1 MLVLVQ
7 ARSRSPE
14 QRQLD
19 AGFVNARSQ
28 LTRRLSTEVDA
39 ALQPTASRESAAAA
53 RTALKTLIEQGA
65 SPKIE
70 ADAGAGA
77 SLGDGHEVAAGLPPL
92 PTQPRKKAAEAED
105 ADGAFRARMQAKEAA
120 AEASLLGMLAGNVR
134 VPLCVAQYYDLGV
147 TPCGARL
154 EIRKGE
160 KGAVRL
166 PKILVLIIFA
176 TQDGQLAGMG
186 DDTRRQRE
194 QRKLLP
200 EYGQEHPSL

>member
-77 SLGDGHEVAAGLPPL
+77 SLGDGHEVAAGL
-92 PTQPRKKAAEAED
+92 TQPRKKAAEAED

-134 VPLCVAQYYDLGV
+134 APLRVAQY
-147 TPCGARL
+147 
-154 EIRKGE
+154 
-160 KGAVRL
+160 
-166 PKILVLIIFA
+166 
-176 TQDGQLAGMG
+176 
-186 DDTRRQRE
+186 
-194 QRKLLP
+194 
-200 EYGQEHPSL
+200 